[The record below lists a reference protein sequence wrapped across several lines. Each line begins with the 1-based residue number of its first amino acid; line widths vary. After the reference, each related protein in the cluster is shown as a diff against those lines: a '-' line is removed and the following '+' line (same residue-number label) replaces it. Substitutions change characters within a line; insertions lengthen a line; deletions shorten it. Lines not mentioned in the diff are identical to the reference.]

1 MCLKHNENIQTR
13 THKHTHTRTNTHIKI
28 QTNKHTR
35 TNTHSHTNT
44 NTRLLFWKQAGDLKS
59 KFKPFSRYPACF
71 KDMAFWISPEFSE
84 NNLCELVRAFVCGCV
99 CVCVCVCGCVFAWYK
114 DMAFWISPELSENK
128 LFWAGACICVK
139 GSGLAGGYM
148 HVCVLPFVHVC
159 MLVHMHARLSKVLC
173 ICVCSCGC
181 ACVCVCVCLCA
192 CACLHAC
199 MLVRVSSVYG

>member
-71 KDMAFWISPEFSE
+71 
-84 NNLCELVRAFVCGCV
+84 
-99 CVCVCVCGCVFAWYK
+99 K